1 MNLISIDNISK
12 TQGDKILLDGV
23 SFGVNDGEKVALIGI
38 NGSGKTTLLNMIAAI
53 EAPDAGQICR
63 NNELKISRLAQTP
76 SYDGNH
82 TILEHVFAGGGLRV
96 ELVKKYEYLS
106 SMVKTAYDHDLQNEI
121 DALTTKMNECGAWH
135 FEGQVKSILEK
146 LSIFDLNRK
155 MSELSGGMLKK
166 VSLAAALINEG
177 NMLLL
182 DEPTNHLDIETVEW
196 LENYLKKSDKAL
208 IMVTHDRYF
217 LDRVCNRIIEI
228 EKLKII
234 QYDGNYS
241 FYLDKKAQL
250 INSELVSE
258 MRNKTVL
265 RNELEWLNRG
275 AKARSTKQKARVERV
290 EKLKSGIAV
299 KQDEFDAPVLSGR
312 RLGKKILE
320 LKNICKSYGG
330 KTIIKPFSYIFKKS
344 ERIGII
350 GPNGSGKTT
359 FLNLISRR
367 LESDGGE
374 IDTGLNTVIGYFDQY
389 SSVLDNE
396 LLVIDFAKKSGE
408 FIQSDDKKYI
418 HVGEMLERFLFPP
431 QLQYAKISK
440 LSGGERRRLY
450 LLHVLMQNPNFLIFD
465 EPTNDLDIKTLAVL
479 EDFLDDF
486 GGCLITVSHDRYF
499 MDRLSQY
506 LLVFDGAGN
515 INGFAGNFSDYLQCQ
530 RQIAEDEKY
539 NAEIKSEKNIIQK
552 LSQPSGEKKKLS
564 FNEKK
569 EYESIMS
576 EIEKMENEKSEL
588 ESLFESGE
596 TSSEKLSGWTK
607 RYEQLQL
614 DIASKI
620 ARWEYLEDI
629 AQR

>member
-23 SFGVNDGEKVALIGI
+23 SFGVNAGEKIALIGI
-38 NGSGKTTLLNMIAAI
+38 NGSGKTTLLNMIAGI
-53 EAPDAGQICR
+53 EVPDAGQICR

-76 SYDGNH
+76 SYNGGH
-82 TILEHVFAGGGLRV
+82 TILEHVFDGGGLRV
-96 ELVKKYEYLS
+96 ELVKKYEHLN
-106 SMVKTAYDHDLQNEI
+106 SMIKTAYDHDLQNEI

-135 FEGQVKSILEK
+135 FEGQVRSILEK

-196 LENYLKKSDKAL
+196 LEGYLKKSDKAV

-217 LDRVCNRIIEI
+217 LDRVCGRIIEI
-228 EKLKII
+228 ENLKII
-234 QYDGNYS
+234 HYYGNYS
-241 FYLDKKAQL
+241 YYLEKKAQL
-250 INSELVSE
+250 INSELVTE
-258 MRNKTVL
+258 TRNKTVL

-275 AKARSTKQKARVERV
+275 AKARSGKQKARVERV
-290 EKLKSGIAV
+290 EKLKAGIKA
-299 KQDEFDAPVLSGR
+299 KQDEMDAPVLAGR
-312 RLGKKILE
+312 RSGKKILE

-330 KTIIKPFSYIFKKS
+330 KTVIKPFSYIFKKS

-389 SSVLDNE
+389 SSVLDE
-396 LLVIDFAKKSGE
+396 DLLVIDFAKKSGE
-408 FIQSDDKKYI
+408 FIQSEDNKYI
-418 HVGEMLERFLFPP
+418 HAGEMLERFLFPP

-465 EPTNDLDIKTLAVL
+465 EPTNDLDIKTLSVL

-515 INGFAGNFSDYLQCQ
+515 INGFAGNFSDYLLYQKQ
-530 RQIAEDEKY
+530 RAEDEKY
-539 NAEIKSEKNIIQK
+539 NAEIKQEKNIIQK
-552 LSQPSGEKKKLS
+552 SSQPSGEKKKLS
-564 FNEKK
+564 FNERK
-569 EYESIMS
+569 EYESIMG
-576 EIEKMENEKSEL
+576 EIENLENEKSEL

-596 TSSEKLSGWTK
+596 ASPEKLSGWTK

-629 AQR
+629 AQK